1 MNAQELAIN
10 LSNLFLS
17 EGQFD
22 NTPIHAGGGGMITT
36 AGTNP
41 EFIQAIAATGA
52 GTADFAGLSVQAVG
66 YDQSAENGSVYVY
79 VSQGN
84 LKHIPSEIGGVRIHA
99 NKMASLRINP
109 QLTGRATNRGNFFNH
124 RNGRIACGSSC
135 APSGQQYSG
144 TFGALVTDGQDFF
157 ALSNNHVF
165 AACNHVQAGMPI
177 LSPSTQDSHPSLPA
191 PREIG
196 RHAAI
201 VELRSGDPAFVTEA
215 KTDAALAKVIDR
227 NAVTSWQGDS
237 TGYDTPTSI
246 IDPSAGL
253 RVKKVGRTTGL
264 TTGTVEAAL
273 VRLPLPYKT
282 NYFSATVYFADVW
295 TIRADSGSFA
305 LPGDS
310 GSLVV
315 TEDGQHAVGLIFAM
329 TSTATHNY
337 AVIVTIRDALEL
349 LGQNLGT
356 GTTLELV
363 SRHGVEVEANDT

>member
-1 MNAQELAIN
+1 MNAQELAIS

-22 NTPIHAGGGGMITT
+22 NTPIHAGGGGMVAA
-36 AGTNP
+36 AGTNS
-41 EFIQAIAATGA
+41 EFMQAIAATGA
-52 GTADFAGLSVQAVG
+52 GTTGFAGLSVQAVG
-66 YDQSAENGSVYVY
+66 YDRAAENGSVYVY
-79 VSQGN
+79 VAQGN
-84 LKHIPSEIGGVRIHA
+84 LKNIPNEIGGVRIHA
-99 NKMASLRINP
+99 SKMASLRINP
-109 QLTGRATNRGNFFNH
+109 QLTGRSTNRGYFFDYQ
-124 RNGRIACGSSC
+124 NGRVSCGSSC
-135 APSGQQYSG
+135 APSGEQYSG
-144 TFGALVTDGQDFF
+144 TFGALVTDGQDLF

-165 AACNHVQAGMPI
+165 AACNHVKAGMPI

-215 KTDAALAKVIDR
+215 KTDVALAKVIDR
-227 NAVTSWQGDS
+227 NAVTSWQGDG

-246 IDPSAGL
+246 IDPSPGL
-253 RVKKVGRTTGL
+253 RVKKIGRTTSL
-264 TTGTVEAAL
+264 TTGTVEATL
-273 VRLPLPYKT
+273 VKLPLPYKT
-282 NYFSATVYFADVW
+282 NYFSATVYFTDVW
-295 TIRADSGSFA
+295 TIRADAGSFA